1 MNVLAFA
8 ASSHRQSINQ
18 KLVFAAADLLASS
31 VSGVRIDRLDLN
43 DYDLPL
49 FSEDCEKVLGQPEQ
63 AVDFCER
70 IAQADAL
77 LIAFAEHNGTYT
89 AAFKNIFDWAS
100 RVKKQVFQGKPA
112 VYFAASPG
120 AGGAGSVLAQAV
132 QSAPYFGAEVKTSLS
147 IPLFHSV
154 FDSET
159 GKFRDEDART
169 RVAEAVNSLH
179 NLHP

>member
-18 KLVFAAADLLASS
+18 KLVFAAADLLVANA
-31 VSGVRIDRLDLN
+31 SGVRIDRLDLN

-49 FSEDCEKVLGQPEQ
+49 FSEDREKLLGQPEQ
-63 AVDFCER
+63 AVDFCEK
-70 IAQADAL
+70 IARADAL

-100 RVKKQVFQGKPA
+100 RVKKQVFQDKPA
-112 VYFAASPG
+112 VYFATAPG
-120 AGGAGSVLAQAV
+120 AGGAKSVLAQAV
-132 QSAPYFGAEVKTSLS
+132 QSAPYFGAEVKASLS
-147 IPLFHSV
+147 VPLFHSV

-159 GKFRDEDART
+159 GTFHDEGIRAQ
-169 RVAEAVNSLH
+169 VAEAVNSLR
-179 NLHP
+179 P

>member
-18 KLVFAAADLLASS
+18 KLVFAAADLLTTA
-31 VSGVRIDRLDLN
+31 VPGVVIDRLDLN

-63 AVDFCER
+63 AVDFCEK
-70 IAQADAL
+70 IARADAL

-100 RVKKQVFQGKPA
+100 RVKKQVFQDKPA
-112 VYFAASPG
+112 VYFATSPG

-132 QSAPYFGAEVKTSLS
+132 QSAPYFGAEVKASLS
-147 IPLFHSV
+147 VPLFHSV

-159 GKFRDEDART
+159 GKFRDEGVHSQ
-169 RVAEAVNSLH
+169 VAEAVNSLR
-179 NLHP
+179 P